1 MAKKKPRTP
10 PPPRVQAPQRRSGP
24 ARKSTAAAAAAPD
37 DLGLRHRVL
46 LYVLAASGFIGL
58 IVVVLVIALG
68 GGGGGDPKVVAADMT
83 AANCSFKTVTAYVPK
98 GQGTHV
104 SSLTKKFPWNT
115 DPPSNGQHYPEW
127 AVWGFYTQPV
137 NPRMVVHNEEH
148 GGVILWWG
156 SKIGKSTVNK
166 LLAFYNEQPDG
177 SFGTPYPT
185 LGGKIAITAWT
196 GDPSHYQVNG
206 YYGQGHIAICPSYTP
221 ATKTAFEAFRRLYRG
236 HGPEGIP
243 LSVDEP
249 GDGPTTQ

>member
-24 ARKSTAAAAAAPD
+24 ARKGTAAASAAPD

-46 LYVLAASGFIGL
+46 LYGFAASGFIGL

-68 GGGGGDPKVVAADMT
+68 SGGGDPKQVAVDMT

-104 SSLTKKFPWNT
+104 NSLTKKLPWNT

-156 SKIGKSTVNK
+156 SRVPKATVAK

-177 SFGTPYPT
+177 SFGTPYPS
-185 LGGKIAITAWT
+185 LGSKIAITAWT
-196 GDPSHYQVNG
+196 GDPSHYQQDG
-206 YYGQGHIAICPSYTP
+206 YYGQGHIATCPSYTP
-221 ATKTAFEAFRRLYRG
+221 ATKTAFEAFRKLFRG